1 MSKHWRPSD
10 KQGLLLLRT
19 FQEVER
25 WIIRKLPWL
34 TPALQH
40 LLRGFLVALEDAYIE
55 SQVQTTVDQAIEAY
69 KASEEPLT
77 DWKTDVVITEHPSE
91 VPGLPELNLRASW
104 YDRQ

>member
-1 MSKHWRPSD
+1 MNSPWRPSD
-10 KQGLLLLRT
+10 KQGLLLLST

-34 TPALQH
+34 TLPLKH
-40 LLRGFLVALEDAYIE
+40 LLRGLLVALEDAFIE
-55 SQVQTTVDQAIEAY
+55 QQVQSSVDGAIARY
-69 KASEEPLT
+69 RASEGPLVS
-77 DWKTDVVITEHPSE
+77 WKDDVVITEHPSD